1 MAATATEFGR
11 WLRLGRRSTA
21 PGRGEDELP
30 APLMTAR
37 DGGERDEASRRLVA
51 ASPLGAISR
60 SRVAGDANMSSNH
73 DHRVSELA
81 RASAAVHGKTEGRRC
96 VQNEKL

>member
-1 MAATATEFGR
+1 VDGRASVICTQSLILIVVGGAVDGEFGR

-21 PGRGEDELP
+21 RGRGEDELP

-37 DGGERDEASRRLVA
+37 DGGADEASRRLVA

-60 SRVAGDANMSSNH
+60 SRVAGDGDMSSNH

-81 RASAAVHGKTEGRRC
+81 
-96 VQNEKL
+96 